1 MTTDQIVDIF
11 AVILGIMVVIRLVL
25 RIIRSRLEYKQI
37 QRNMDQFM
45 KDNGLNNGNKDEHRN
60 KRS

>member
-11 AVILGIMVVIRLVL
+11 AVILGIMIVIRLVL

-45 KDNGLNNGNKDEHRN
+45 KDNGLKNGNKDEHRN